1 MGKPWA
7 FISPRPGTPPSWGPL
22 SLLGSSTRLGTVQAA
37 LQPSFPSALLRRS
50 GGEASPRR
58 APLSSLLPAG
68 VSSLCLPLP
77 FSLSLEEAT
86 GQGCLK
92 HRGNLFHEKSPA
104 WELGHLDLKPGS
116 ASDLLCELGQVPSL
130 SGLPI
135 PIVTYTAAGHE
146 DYVRSGGAQHI
157 VRSPM

>member
-7 FISPRPGTPPSWGPL
+7 FISPHPGTPSLCGPL
-22 SLLGSSTRLGTVQAA
+22 SLLGSSTRLGNVQAA
-37 LQPSFPSALLRRS
+37 LQPPFPSAPLRRS
-50 GGEASPRR
+50 GGEASRR
-58 APLSSLLPAG
+58 PPLSSLLPAG
-68 VSSLCLPLP
+68 ASSSLCLPLS

-92 HRGNLFHEKSPA
+92 HRGNLFHEKSPE

-135 PIVTYTAAGHE
+135 PIVTYTAGGHE